1 MTRLIPVVYRN
12 MKYPSHIEANIYEVS
27 GNFYKKKKLVVKS
40 PYSLHTEPSFDSET
54 FNSKIVNDLKYIN
67 EAQKDNIPLLWHS
80 EEWANDFFAF
90 IEWLIGDSNESPDVL
105 EIHPPYKD
113 YCPTFKDF
121 LKRFQVFYDKFD
133 DTFNTEYHKT
143 TIVIENRFGTRYKGG
158 KFLLSKCCDILEFCK
173 VLKREKINLKIVI
186 DYPQLFSTEVI
197 PSKKKEENWMG
208 ANPSELLEKIIKFN
222 LDLKKYKDVI
232 GGFHMW
238 GKLKNKDGKG
248 WKPHAGNFDTFFSDN
263 KVFKHEF
270 LSSVFSTFNDDTP
283 RYFVPEVI
291 SGIDDLRS
299 IVADMEK
306 EHFIFI

>member
-1 MTRLIPVVYRN
+1 

-113 YCPTFKDF
+113 YCRSFGQF
-121 LKRFQVFYDKFD
+121 LKIFRVFYDEFHEK
-133 DTFNTEYHKT
+133 HSAT

-186 DYPQLFSTEVI
+186 DYPQLFSAEVI

-232 GGFHMW
+232 GEFHMW

-299 IVADMEK
+299 IVAAMDK